1 MYTWKRDNE
10 WSPAEFSVSVTNRWD
25 VTAWVW
31 IVLLQNARLRQLLFT
46 YVPSLFL
53 PKRRLLIEFNWSRVL
68 HVFFYWASRWRSW
81 WVIKDFYVASTR
93 INGWF
98 LLCFKSFGQFG
109 HFRGL
114 TRYFQEA
121 NVYNNVNISVRPI
134 FMTFWLIRCDQS
146 KSLDTSKQKWTENV
160 YNSSWMWNLIW
171 LKKWVKP
178 KY

>member
-1 MYTWKRDNE
+1 MVAWQWVVPRGIFGECYESVRRHCMGMDSTITE
-10 WSPAEFSVSVTNRWD
+10 CQITTTAIYYPWSFQRGGSWLNLTG
-25 VTAWVW
+25 
-31 IVLLQNARLRQLLFT
+31 
-46 YVPSLFL
+46 
-53 PKRRLLIEFNWSRVL
+53 
-68 HVFFYWASRWRSW
+68 HVFCTCFFYWASRWWSW
-81 WVIKDFYVASTR
+81 WVITDFYVASTR

-98 LLCFKSFGQFG
+98 LLCSKSFGQFG
-109 HFRGL
+109 HFWGL

-121 NVYNNVNISVRPI
+121 NVYNNVNISLRPI